1 MLLQEGS
8 QEQPKV
14 VSNDAGYVWDKSTIE
29 QVQEAVRDLSS
40 RVEAFK
46 GDTKDREYLCLEES
60 LTQHMLSLDGI
71 NANGHEEIRQMR
83 KETITSINLCLSK
96 LEQKLVNTDDIVDKC
111 QQTFPSEAPAS
122 QEPANNQVKYLV
134 IETVFSL
141 DSFLFGCLRI
151 LLSLGKSCQWHFD

>member
-14 VSNDAGYVWDKSTIE
+14 ISNDAVYVWDKSTIE

-83 KETITSINLCLSK
+83 KETITLINLCLTK
-96 LEQKLVNTDDIVDKC
+96 LEQKLVNTDDIVDK
-111 QQTFPSEAPAS
+111 QTFPSEAPAS

-134 IETVFSL
+134 IETVL
-141 DSFLFGCLRI
+141 DSFVFGCPEF
-151 LLSLGKSCQWHFD
+151 CCH